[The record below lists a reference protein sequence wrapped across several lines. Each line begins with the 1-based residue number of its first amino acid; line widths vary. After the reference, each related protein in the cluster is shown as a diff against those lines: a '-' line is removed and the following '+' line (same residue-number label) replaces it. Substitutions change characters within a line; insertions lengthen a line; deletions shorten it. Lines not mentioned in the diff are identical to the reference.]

1 MSGRSIVVVQ
11 ILTILMNL
19 LDVGANA
26 KLQLC
31 EVESGQTNIIL
42 DMEESRGDCKYCSL
56 LWV

>member
-1 MSGRSIVVVQ
+1 
-11 ILTILMNL
+11 MNL

-42 DMEESRGDCKYCSL
+42 DMEESRGDCKYLVYLVFKSRMN
-56 LWV
+56 